1 MSNTTSPAARKRVD
15 WAALGWL
22 LLFFWYFSG
31 VTQALILFSG
41 TTGFAGFRD
50 AFFLSSLWLAPPL
63 LLPRFT
69 KGIAAVIGL
78 VLWGASLVGLSYF
91 GIYKQE
97 FSQSV
102 IFVMFESNTAEAGE
116 YFSQYFSLWLCLA
129 LLAYS
134 VVAVLLWKRIRPIS
148 MPAYARV
155 PLAVLLVAAN
165 LVYPFYK
172 QMVTQERT
180 FAQALEKVQSRMEP
194 AVPWQLVVGYAQYR
208 QQLDNMQKL
217 LQQNASLP
225 PLQNLKDSSGD
236 APRTLVLV
244 LGESTTRQHMHLYG
258 YGRDTTP
265 NLDALAAS
273 GQGLTVFQNVV
284 APRPYTIEVMQQILT
299 FGDEQNPDKFLTDPS
314 LINLMKQAGY
324 KTFWITNQQTMTKRN
339 TMLTTFSQQTDEPVY
354 LNNQR
359 NQNASQYD
367 GVVLEPF
374 EKALKDPAQKKFIVI
389 HLLGT
394 HMDYRYRYPDEFAHF
409 KDRQGAP
416 SALSDDQVETYNFYD
431 NAVRYNDFV
440 VSSLIKRYTAAEANG
455 FMLYLSDH
463 GEEVFSSGNH
473 DRLGRNEMDPT
484 RPMYTIPFMVWTSP
498 SWQAAHP
505 RDLQAVTNRS
515 YSSSHLIH
523 TLSDLAGLS
532 YDRYEPAKS
541 LVNEQFAA
549 VPRWIGDPYKKN
561 GLHEFDK
568 LPLDKAASDQE
579 IAKDTK
585 APTTAQV
592 PGKAQPNEG

>member
-69 KGIAAVIGL
+69 RGIAAVIGL

-134 VVAVLLWKRIRPIS
+134 VVAVVLWKRIRPIS

-155 PLAVLLVAAN
+155 PLAVLLVVLN
-165 LVYPFYK
+165 LFYPFYK

-180 FAQALEKVQSRMEP
+180 FAQAVEKVQSRMEP
-194 AVPWQLVVGYAQYR
+194 AVPWQLVVGYVQYR

-225 PLQNLKDSSGD
+225 PLQNLKDSSGNE
-236 APRTLVLV
+236 PRTLVLV

-299 FGDEQNPDKFLTDPS
+299 FGDEQNPDRFLTDPS

-339 TMLTTFSQQTDEPVY
+339 TMLTTFSQQTDEQAY

-367 GVVLEPF
+367 GVVLDPF
-374 EKALKDPAQKKFIVI
+374 EKALKDPAQKKFIVV

-394 HMDYRYRYPDEFAHF
+394 HMDYRYRYPEEFAYF

-440 VSSLIKRYTAAEANG
+440 VSSLIKRYSAANANG

-463 GEEVFSSGNH
+463 GEEVYSSGNH

-498 SWQAAHP
+498 SWQAEHP
-505 RDLQAVTNRS
+505 RDLQAVANRS

-549 VPRWIGDPYKKN
+549 APRWIGDPYKKD

-568 LPLDKAASDQE
+568 LPQDKAAPEQE
-579 IAKDTK
+579 IAKDAE
-585 APTTAQV
+585 APATAQAPV
-592 PGKAQPNEG
+592 QTQPKEG

>member
-1 MSNTTSPAARKRVD
+1 VD

-69 KGIAAVIGL
+69 KGIAAIIGL

-91 GIYKQE
+91 GIYHQE

-155 PLAVLLVAAN
+155 PLAVLLVVMN
-165 LVYPFYK
+165 LFYPFYK

-194 AVPWQLVVGYAQYR
+194 AVPWQLVVGYVQYR

-236 APRTLVLV
+236 EPRTLVLV

-299 FGDEQNPDKFLTDPS
+299 FGDEQNPDRFLTDPS

-339 TMLTTFSQQTDEPVY
+339 TMLTTFSQQTDEQAY

-367 GVVLEPF
+367 GVVLDPF
-374 EKALKDPAQKKFIVI
+374 EKALKDPAQKKFIVV

-394 HMDYRYRYPDEFAHF
+394 HMDYRYRYPEEFAYF
-409 KDRQGAP
+409 KDRQGVP

-440 VSSLIKRYTAAEANG
+440 VSSLIKRYAESSANG
-455 FMLYLSDH
+455 FMVYLSDH
-463 GEEVFSSGNH
+463 GEDVYSSGNH
-473 DRLGRNEMDPT
+473 DRLGRNEMAPT

-505 RDLQAVTNRS
+505 RDLKAVADRA

-541 LVNEQFAA
+541 LVSPQFVVA
-549 VPRWIGDPYKKN
+549 PRWIGDPYKKD

-568 LPLDKAASDQE
+568 LPQDQPAPQE
-579 IAKDTK
+579 IAKDAK
-585 APTTAQV
+585 APATAQT
-592 PGKAQPNEG
+592 PEPAQPKEG

>member
-69 KGIAAVIGL
+69 KGVAAIIGL

-129 LLAYS
+129 LLAYT
-134 VVAVLLWKRIRPIS
+134 VVAVVLWKRIRPIN
-148 MPAYARV
+148 MPAYARI
-155 PLAVLLVAAN
+155 PLAVLLVVLN
-165 LVYPFYK
+165 LFYPFYK

-180 FAQALEKVQSRMEP
+180 FAQAVEKVQSRMEP
-194 AVPWQLVVGYAQYR
+194 AVPWQLVVGYVQYR

-225 PLQNLKDSSGD
+225 PLQNLKDSSGNE
-236 APRTLVLV
+236 PRTLVLV

-299 FGDEQNPDKFLTDPS
+299 FGDEQNPDRFLTDPS

-339 TMLTTFSQQTDEPVY
+339 TMLTTFSQQTDEQAY

-367 GVVLEPF
+367 GVVLDPF

-394 HMDYRYRYPDEFAHF
+394 HMDYRYRYPDEFAYF

-440 VSSLIKRYTAAEANG
+440 VSSLIKRYSAANANG

-463 GEEVFSSGNH
+463 GEEVYSSGNH

-498 SWQAAHP
+498 SWQAEHP
-505 RDLQAVTNRS
+505 RDLQAVANRS

-549 VPRWIGDPYKKN
+549 APRWIGDPYKKD

-568 LPLDKAASDQE
+568 LPQDKAAPQQE
-579 IAKDTK
+579 IADGAK
-585 APTTAQV
+585 APATAQAPV
-592 PGKAQPNEG
+592 KAQPNEG

>member
-91 GIYKQE
+91 GIYHQE

-116 YFSQYFSLWLCLA
+116 YFSQYFSLWLCVA
-129 LLAYS
+129 LLVYT

-155 PLAVLLVAAN
+155 PLAVLLVVMN
-165 LVYPFYK
+165 LFYPFYK

-180 FAQALEKVQSRMEP
+180 FAQAVEKVQSRMEP
-194 AVPWQLVVGYAQYR
+194 AVPWQLVVGYVQYR

-225 PLQNLKDSSGD
+225 PLQNLQDSSGD

-265 NLDALAAS
+265 NLDAIAAS

-339 TMLTTFSQQTDEPVY
+339 TMLTTFSQQTDEQAY

-367 GVVLEPF
+367 GVVLDPF

-394 HMDYRYRYPDEFAHF
+394 HMDYRYRYPEEFAHF
-409 KDRQGAP
+409 KDRQGVP

-440 VSSLIKRYTAAEANG
+440 VSSLIKRYSASNANG

-463 GEEVFSSGNH
+463 GEEVYSSGNH
-473 DRLGRNEMDPT
+473 DRLGRNETDPT

-505 RDLQAVTNRS
+505 RDLQAVANRS

-532 YDRYEPAKS
+532 YDRFEPAKS
-541 LVNEQFAA
+541 LVNDQFVVAK
-549 VPRWIGDPYKKN
+549 RWIGDPYRKD

-568 LPLDKAASDQE
+568 LPQDQAAAKQE
-579 IAKDTK
+579 VAKDAK
-585 APTTAQV
+585 APATAQA
-592 PGKAQPNEG
+592 PGEQKPKEG

>member
-69 KGIAAVIGL
+69 KGVAAIIGL

-129 LLAYS
+129 LLAYT
-134 VVAVLLWKRIRPIS
+134 VVAVVLWKRIRPIN
-148 MPAYARV
+148 MPAYARI
-155 PLAVLLVAAN
+155 PLAVLLVVLN
-165 LVYPFYK
+165 LFYPFYK

-180 FAQALEKVQSRMEP
+180 FAQAVEKVQSRMEP
-194 AVPWQLVVGYAQYR
+194 AVPWQLVVGYVQYR

-225 PLQNLKDSSGD
+225 PLQNLKDSSGNE
-236 APRTLVLV
+236 PRTLVLV

-299 FGDEQNPDKFLTDPS
+299 FGDEQNPDRFLTDPS

-339 TMLTTFSQQTDEPVY
+339 TMLTTFSQQTDEQAY

-367 GVVLEPF
+367 GVVLDPF

-394 HMDYRYRYPDEFAHF
+394 HMDYRYRYPDEFAYF

-440 VSSLIKRYTAAEANG
+440 VSSLIKRYSAANANG

-463 GEEVFSSGNH
+463 GEEVYSSGNH

-498 SWQAAHP
+498 SWQAEHP
-505 RDLQAVTNRS
+505 RDLQAVANRS

-549 VPRWIGDPYKKN
+549 APRWIGDPYKKD

-568 LPLDKAASDQE
+568 LPQDKAAPQQE
-579 IAKDTK
+579 IADGTK
-585 APTTAQV
+585 APATAQAPV
-592 PGKAQPNEG
+592 KAQPNEG

>member
-1 MSNTTSPAARKRVD
+1 MSNTTSPVARKRVD

-129 LLAYS
+129 LLAYT

-155 PLAVLLVAAN
+155 PLAVLLVVLN
-165 LVYPFYK
+165 LFYPFYK

-194 AVPWQLVVGYAQYR
+194 AVPWQLVVGYVQYR

-225 PLQNLKDSSGD
+225 PLQNLKDSSGE

-273 GQGLTVFQNVV
+273 GKGLTVFQNVV

-339 TMLTTFSQQTDEPVY
+339 TMLTTFSQQTDEQAY

-367 GVVLEPF
+367 GVVLDPF
-374 EKALKDPAQKKFIVI
+374 EKALKDPAQKKFIVV

-394 HMDYRYRYPDEFAHF
+394 HMDYRYRYPEEFAYF

-440 VSSLIKRYTAAEANG
+440 VSSLIKRYSAANANG

-463 GEEVFSSGNH
+463 GEEVYSSGNH

-498 SWQAAHP
+498 SWQADHP
-505 RDLQAVTNRS
+505 RDLQAVANRS

-541 LVNEQFAA
+541 LVNQQFAA
-549 VPRWIGDPYKKN
+549 APRWIGDPYKKD

-568 LPLDKAASDQE
+568 LPMDKAAQQQE
-579 IAKDTK
+579 IATDTK
-585 APTTAQV
+585 TPATAQTPV
-592 PGKAQPNEG
+592 AKQPKEG

>member
-31 VTQALILFSG
+31 VPQALILFSG
-41 TTGFAGFRD
+41 STGFAGFRD

-69 KGIAAVIGL
+69 KGIAAIIGL

-91 GIYKQE
+91 GIYHQE

-155 PLAVLLVAAN
+155 PLAVLLVVMN
-165 LVYPFYK
+165 LFYPFYK

-194 AVPWQLVVGYAQYR
+194 AVPWQLVVGYVQYR

-236 APRTLVLV
+236 EPRTLVLV

-299 FGDEQNPDKFLTDPS
+299 FGDEQNPDRFLTDPS

-339 TMLTTFSQQTDEPVY
+339 TMLTTFSQQTDEQAY

-367 GVVLEPF
+367 GVVLDPF
-374 EKALKDPAQKKFIVI
+374 EKALKDPAQKKFIVV

-394 HMDYRYRYPDEFAHF
+394 HMDYRYRYPEEFAYF
-409 KDRQGAP
+409 KDRQGVP

-440 VSSLIKRYTAAEANG
+440 VSSLIKRYAESSANG
-455 FMLYLSDH
+455 FMVYLSDH
-463 GEEVFSSGNH
+463 GEDVYSSGNH
-473 DRLGRNEMDPT
+473 DRLGRNEMAPT

-505 RDLQAVTNRS
+505 RDLKAVADRA

-541 LVNEQFAA
+541 LVSPQFVVA
-549 VPRWIGDPYKKN
+549 PRWIGDPYKKD

-568 LPLDKAASDQE
+568 LPQDQPAPQE
-579 IAKDTK
+579 IAKDAK
-585 APTTAQV
+585 APATAQT
-592 PGKAQPNEG
+592 PEPAQPKEG

>member
-1 MSNTTSPAARKRVD
+1 VD

-69 KGIAAVIGL
+69 KGIAAIIGL

-91 GIYKQE
+91 GIYHQE

-116 YFSQYFSLWLCLA
+116 YFSQYFSLWLCVA
-129 LLAYS
+129 LLVYT

-155 PLAVLLVAAN
+155 PLAVLLVVMN
-165 LVYPFYK
+165 LFYPFYK

-180 FAQALEKVQSRMEP
+180 FAQAVEKVQSRMEP
-194 AVPWQLVVGYAQYR
+194 AVPWQLVVGYVQYR

-225 PLQNLKDSSGD
+225 PLQNLQDSSGD

-265 NLDALAAS
+265 NLDAIAAS

-284 APRPYTIEVMQQILT
+284 APRPYTIEVMQQVLT

-367 GVVLEPF
+367 GVVLDPF
-374 EKALKDPAQKKFIVI
+374 EKALKDPAQKKFIVV

-394 HMDYRYRYPDEFAHF
+394 HMDYRYRYPDEFAYF
-409 KDRQGAP
+409 KDRQGVP

-440 VSSLIKRYTAAEANG
+440 VSSLIKRYSAANANG

-463 GEEVFSSGNH
+463 GEDVYSSGNH

-498 SWQAAHP
+498 SWQAEHP
-505 RDLQAVTNRS
+505 RDLQAAANRS

-532 YDRYEPAKS
+532 YDHYEPAKS
-541 LVNEQFAA
+541 LVNQQFAA
-549 VPRWIGDPYKKN
+549 APRWIGDPYAKN

-568 LPLDKAASDQE
+568 LPQDRAAPRQE
-579 IAKDTK
+579 IAKDTQE
-585 APTTAQV
+585 PTTAQAPV
-592 PGKAQPNEG
+592 KAQPNEG

>member
-1 MSNTTSPAARKRVD
+1 MSNTTSPVARKRVD

-69 KGIAAVIGL
+69 RGIAAVIGL

-134 VVAVLLWKRIRPIS
+134 VVAVVLWKRIRPIS

-155 PLAVLLVAAN
+155 PLAVLLVVLN
-165 LVYPFYK
+165 LFYPFYK

-180 FAQALEKVQSRMEP
+180 FAQAVEKVQSRMEP
-194 AVPWQLVVGYAQYR
+194 AVPWQLVVGYVQYR

-225 PLQNLKDSSGD
+225 PLQNLKDSSGNE
-236 APRTLVLV
+236 PRTLVLV
-244 LGESTTRQHMHLYG
+244 LGESTTRQHMHLHG

-299 FGDEQNPDKFLTDPS
+299 FGDEQNPDRFLTDPS

-339 TMLTTFSQQTDEPVY
+339 TMLTTFSQQTDEQAY

-367 GVVLEPF
+367 GVVLDPF
-374 EKALKDPAQKKFIVI
+374 EKALKDPAQKKFIVV

-394 HMDYRYRYPDEFAHF
+394 HMDYRYRYPEEFAHF
-409 KDRQGAP
+409 KDRQGVP

-440 VSSLIKRYTAAEANG
+440 VSSLIKRYSAANANG

-463 GEEVFSSGNH
+463 GEEVYSSGNH

-498 SWQAAHP
+498 SWQAEHP
-505 RDLQAVTNRS
+505 RDLQAVANRS

-549 VPRWIGDPYKKN
+549 APRWIGDPYKKD

-568 LPLDKAASDQE
+568 LPQDKAAPEQE
-579 IAKDTK
+579 IAKDAK
-585 APTTAQV
+585 APATAQAPV
-592 PGKAQPNEG
+592 QTQPKEG

>member
-1 MSNTTSPAARKRVD
+1 MSNTNSPAARKGVD

-69 KGIAAVIGL
+69 RGIAALIGL

-129 LLAYS
+129 LLVYS

-155 PLAVLLVAAN
+155 PLAVLLVVLN
-165 LVYPFYK
+165 LFYPFYK

-194 AVPWQLVVGYAQYR
+194 AVPWQLVVGYVQYR

-236 APRTLVLV
+236 EPRTLVLV

-258 YGRDTTP
+258 YNRDTTP
-265 NLDALAAS
+265 NLDALAA
-273 GQGLTVFQNVV
+273 GGENLTVFNNVV

-367 GVVLEPF
+367 GVVLAPF
-374 EKALKDPAQKKFIVI
+374 EKALRDPAQKKFIVI

-394 HMDYRYRYPDEFAHF
+394 HMDYRYRYPDEFAYF
-409 KDRQGAP
+409 KDRQGVPA
-416 SALSDDQVETYNFYD
+416 ALSDDQVETYNFYD

-440 VSSLIKRYTAAEANG
+440 VSSLMKRYSESNANG

-463 GEEVFSSGNH
+463 GEEVYSSGNH
-473 DRLGRNEMDPT
+473 DRLGRNETDPT

-498 SWQAAHP
+498 SWQAEHP
-505 RDLQAVTNRS
+505 RNLQALANRS

-532 YDRYEPAKS
+532 YDHFDPTRS
-541 LVNEQFAA
+541 VVNAQFTDA
-549 VPRWIGDPYKKN
+549 PRWIGDPYAKD

-568 LPLDKAASDQE
+568 LPQDKAAPQE
-579 IAKDTK
+579 IATQAK
-585 APTTAQV
+585 APATAQAPV
-592 PGKAQPNEG
+592 KPQPNEG

>member
-1 MSNTTSPAARKRVD
+1 MSNTSSPAARKRVD

-69 KGIAAVIGL
+69 KGIAAIIGL

-134 VVAVLLWKRIRPIS
+134 VVAVLLWRRIRPVS

-155 PLAVLLVAAN
+155 PLAILLVALN

-180 FAQALEKVQSRMEP
+180 FAQAVEKVQSRMEP
-194 AVPWQLVVGYAQYR
+194 AVPWQLVVGYVQYR
-208 QQLDNMQKL
+208 QQLENMQKL

-339 TMLTTFSQQTDEPVY
+339 TMLTTFSQQTDEQAY

-367 GVVLEPF
+367 GVVLDPF
-374 EKALKDPAQKKFIVI
+374 EKALKDPAQKKFIVV

-394 HMDYRYRYPDEFAHF
+394 HMDYRYRYPDEFAYF

-440 VSSLIKRYTAAEANG
+440 VSSLIKRYSAANANG

-463 GEEVFSSGNH
+463 GEEVYSSGNH

-498 SWQAAHP
+498 SWQAEHP
-505 RDLQAVTNRS
+505 RDLQAVANRS

-532 YDRYEPAKS
+532 YDRFEPAKS
-541 LVNEQFAA
+541 LVNQQFAA
-549 VPRWIGDPYKKN
+549 APRWIGDPYKKD

-568 LPLDKAASDQE
+568 LPLDKAAQQQE
-579 IAKDTK
+579 IATDTK
-585 APTTAQV
+585 APATAQAPV
-592 PGKAQPNEG
+592 KAQPNEG

>member
-69 KGIAAVIGL
+69 KGIAAIIGL

-91 GIYKQE
+91 GIYHQE

-116 YFSQYFSLWLCLA
+116 YFSQYFSLWLCVA
-129 LLAYS
+129 LLVYT

-155 PLAVLLVAAN
+155 PLAVLLVVMN
-165 LVYPFYK
+165 LFYPFYK

-180 FAQALEKVQSRMEP
+180 FAQAVEKVQSRMEP
-194 AVPWQLVVGYAQYR
+194 AVPWQLVVGYVQYR

-225 PLQNLKDSSGD
+225 PLQNLQDSSGD

-265 NLDALAAS
+265 NLDAIAAS

-339 TMLTTFSQQTDEPVY
+339 TMLTTFSQQTDEQAY

-367 GVVLEPF
+367 GVVLDPF

-394 HMDYRYRYPDEFAHF
+394 HMDYRYRYPEEFAHF
-409 KDRQGAP
+409 KDRQGVP

-440 VSSLIKRYTAAEANG
+440 VSSLIKRYSASNANG

-463 GEEVFSSGNH
+463 GEEVYSSGNH
-473 DRLGRNEMDPT
+473 DRLGRNETDPT

-505 RDLQAVTNRS
+505 RDLQAVANRS

-532 YDRYEPAKS
+532 YDRFEPAKS
-541 LVNEQFAA
+541 LVNDQFVVAK
-549 VPRWIGDPYKKN
+549 RWIGDPYRKD

-568 LPLDKAASDQE
+568 LPQDQAAAKQE
-579 IAKDTK
+579 VAKDAK
-585 APTTAQV
+585 APATAQA
-592 PGKAQPNEG
+592 PGEQKPKEG

>member
-1 MSNTTSPAARKRVD
+1 MSTTTSPSARKGVD
-15 WAALGWL
+15 WAGLGWL

-31 VTQALILFSG
+31 VTQLLILLTG

-50 AFFLSSLWLAPPL
+50 AFFLSSLWLAPVL

-69 KGIAAVIGL
+69 RGISAVIGL

-91 GIYKQE
+91 GIYRQE

-116 YFSQYFSLWLCLA
+116 YFSQYFSLWLGLA
-129 LLAYS
+129 LLAYT
-134 VVAVLLWKRIRPIS
+134 VVAILLWRRIRPVS
-148 MPAYARV
+148 LPLSTRV
-155 PLAVLLVAAN
+155 PVAVLLVALN

-172 QMVTQERT
+172 QMVTQERS
-180 FAQALEKVQSRMEP
+180 FAEALEKVQQRMEP

-217 LQQNASLP
+217 LEQNASLP
-225 PLQNLKDSSGD
+225 PLRNLQDSSGE

-244 LGESTTRQHMHLYG
+244 LGESTTREHMHLYG
-258 YGRDTTP
+258 YPRETTP
-265 NLDALAAS
+265 NLDALAAE
-273 GQGLTVFQNVV
+273 GHNLTVFQNVV
-284 APRPYTIEVMQQILT
+284 SPRPYTIEVMQQILT
-299 FGDEQNPDKFLTDPS
+299 FGDEQNPDRFLTDPS

-339 TMLTTFSQQTDEPVY
+339 TMLTTFSQQTDAQFY

-374 EKALKDPAQKKFIVI
+374 EKALQDPAQKKFIVI

-394 HMDYRYRYPDEFAHF
+394 HMDYRYRYPEQYAHF
-409 KDRQGAP
+409 NDRQGVP

-431 NAVRYNDFV
+431 NAVLYNDFV
-440 VSSLIKRYTAAEANG
+440 VSSLIKRYAATDPNG
-455 FMLYLSDH
+455 FLLYLSDH
-463 GEEVFSSGNH
+463 GEDVYSSGNH
-473 DRLGRNEMDPT
+473 DRLGRNEGAPT
-484 RPMYTIPFMVWTSP
+484 RPMYTIPFMLWTSS

-505 RDLQAVTNRS
+505 RDLQAAAKRP

-532 YDRYEPAKS
+532 YDRFEPVKS
-541 LVNEQFAA
+541 LVSPQFAVA
-549 VPRWIGDPYKKN
+549 PRWIGDPYKKG
-561 GLHEFDK
+561 GLHDFDK
-568 LPLDKAASDQE
+568 LPPTQAAPQQE
-579 IAKDTK
+579 IVKDLRSP
-585 APTTAQV
+585 ATAQV
-592 PGKAQPNEG
+592 PAATKPNEG

>member
-1 MSNTTSPAARKRVD
+1 MSNTTSPVARKRVD

-129 LLAYS
+129 LLAYT
-134 VVAVLLWKRIRPIS
+134 VVAVVLWKRIRPIS

-155 PLAVLLVAAN
+155 PLAVLLVVLN
-165 LVYPFYK
+165 LFYPFYK

-194 AVPWQLVVGYAQYR
+194 AVPWQLVVGYVQYR

-225 PLQNLKDSSGD
+225 PLQNLKDSSGE

-273 GQGLTVFQNVV
+273 GKGLTVFQNVV

-339 TMLTTFSQQTDEPVY
+339 TMLTTFSQQTDEQAY

-367 GVVLEPF
+367 GVVLDPF
-374 EKALKDPAQKKFIVI
+374 EKALKDPAQKKFIVV

-394 HMDYRYRYPDEFAHF
+394 HMDYRYRYPEEFAYF

-440 VSSLIKRYTAAEANG
+440 VSSLIKRYSAANANG

-463 GEEVFSSGNH
+463 GEEVYSSGNH

-498 SWQAAHP
+498 SWQADHP
-505 RDLQAVTNRS
+505 RDLQAVANRS

-541 LVNEQFAA
+541 LVNQQFAA
-549 VPRWIGDPYKKN
+549 APRWIGDPYKKD

-568 LPLDKAASDQE
+568 LPMDKAAQQQE
-579 IAKDTK
+579 IATDIK
-585 APTTAQV
+585 APATAQTPV
-592 PGKAQPNEG
+592 AKQPKEG

>member
-1 MSNTTSPAARKRVD
+1 MSNTTSPVARKRVD

-134 VVAVLLWKRIRPIS
+134 VVAVVLWKRIRPIS

-155 PLAVLLVAAN
+155 PLAVLLVVLN
-165 LVYPFYK
+165 LFYPFYK

-180 FAQALEKVQSRMEP
+180 FAQAVEKVQSRMEP
-194 AVPWQLVVGYAQYR
+194 AVPWQLVVGYVQYR

-225 PLQNLKDSSGD
+225 PLQNLKDSSGNE
-236 APRTLVLV
+236 PRTLVLV

-299 FGDEQNPDKFLTDPS
+299 FGDEQNPDRFLTDPS

-339 TMLTTFSQQTDEPVY
+339 TMLTTFSQQTDEQAY

-367 GVVLEPF
+367 GVVLDPF
-374 EKALKDPAQKKFIVI
+374 EKALKDPAQKKFIVV

-394 HMDYRYRYPDEFAHF
+394 HMDYRYRYPEEFAYF

-440 VSSLIKRYTAAEANG
+440 VSSLIKRYSAANANG

-463 GEEVFSSGNH
+463 GEEVYSSGNH

-498 SWQAAHP
+498 SWQAEHP
-505 RDLQAVTNRS
+505 RDLQAVADRS

-549 VPRWIGDPYKKN
+549 APRWIGDPYRKD

-568 LPLDKAASDQE
+568 LPQDKAAPQQE
-579 IAKDTK
+579 IATDAK
-585 APTTAQV
+585 APATAQTPV
-592 PGKAQPNEG
+592 EKQPKEG